1 MIRRVPTFKEVL
13 AMARPLRL
21 VLMLAALT
29 ALLVSPALA
38 WQCPV
43 QQKAAEEAIKKA
55 ESMNIPPEAK
65 PMLDEAKKFVAE
77 SKKLH
82 AEGTTKVEHAKS
94 MWKAKAALAIAESV
108 ITISQP

>member
-1 MIRRVPTFKEVL
+1 MARLLPVLVVL
-13 AMARPLRL
+13 A
-21 VLMLAALT
+21 VLSAVTAAP
-29 ALLVSPALA
+29 VVA

-55 ESMNIPPEAK
+55 EGMNVPPDAK
-65 PMLDEAKKFVAE
+65 AMLEEAKKFVAE

-82 AEGTTKVEHAKS
+82 AEGNTKVDHAKS